1 MAVFRYGAP
10 STGLKSGGQEKTAAT
25 VSFAVSALYVTSS
38 TLTSNNNL
46 MQWISPSKTTSTTAG
61 IKISAPKSG
70 LYLRYGQSLYAHPMA
85 RLMTDNNIPYY
96 REIPTYPTSQS
107 LFLNNNM
114 VTLHA
119 VGADSLFAGV
129 HIPLNPFR
137 SAYMARYVG
146 VAPPDIDEAIVTL
159 NLYGGQSSVHLST
172 WRPQPTLCSAYGS
185 TQVVRGPILTNDGYR
200 GLSTASMYVDP
211 KDRTL
216 RNTTMFTNDTLMS
229 FYNLYGGHF
238 QGFASVSSTV
248 LQDIISQ
255 NAQAVVEVTPMAR
268 AFPGYQFLPYE
279 TCSEIVDGDE
289 SLKWKGVAV
298 GDTYGSTPDY
308 FITNPAEWL
317 FVPWLDS
324 NGEEIKYTFGTEC
337 VCEYEGECSTPV
349 LDDDIYYNYA
359 RGPFKYNEYKPG
371 YFIHKAAR
379 RPVQWSNGY
388 LNNILQSKNPGAVSV
403 EPYLPNAP
411 FSSYNSACSIANH
424 TPEPLRAGLLIENG
438 GCDILQYHPE
448 IHDVTYSHVYTHGA
462 IPAMEYTSAFYNSYY
477 NPYTFNMGAFSSG
490 VPSVGH
496 SVKKVYSSGLDT
508 LFGFMSNSTVKMFLP
523 SSVAG
528 AANNILSNCSA
539 VSFKSWGIASETSG
553 QVYNTAVS
561 TGVHYMN
568 GVEYTDS
575 DFICYHR
582 NIPYFDYRVTV
593 PSDTAN
599 IQAFTRIEHK
609 KWPVSSPGY
618 DNDPI
623 RSQMY
628 AMLLPCDNSVVW
640 SGNRATPLDSPT
652 ASITRGGTKESF
664 YIYEKSA
671 YSIATPTY
679 YVGSGNIYTSAGSTG
694 SMYETDE
701 WVNSYHM
708 HPPMNVSGL
717 EGENPT
723 TFTSVAATSVYTVYG
738 REKYYYTLVEGDEE
752 NVSYGPTSSIC
763 VMSGVTLS
771 NYTNI
776 VQRYNF
782 PTNYLYYNSLWASS
796 LYWSSRRNALSTS
809 YAADLYGA
817 FISGQ
822 FTEVCQPK
830 YSTGISASYKTPTA
844 AYCGQFMFPIALEG
858 NMKSFGVSDACLFDS
873 FTKTLPTGWSSATKT
888 WVDPA
893 ISGNSS
899 LATYGGNYYMSAFM
913 LSNQYAAPY
922 ISCIALPLAAISNS
936 DFISKATDSTRGLDL
951 PTGPQLC
958 INWGMCSGYVY
969 GILQMPVGPAIGNP
983 LYMLENTLSRQGTG
997 ATLAEYNANVA
1008 SVVAYNSVVF
1018 ARPNYTYYMSTNY
1031 LNMPTK
1037 CATQGFNAY
1046 ALSCT
1051 TNNLNAKY
1059 IAYGIYGLAMEHM
1072 NNSGN
1077 IGLYSGGTYITVP
1090 MPEIFSLNSY
1100 GWLGLTESG
1109 ASCFLSNTLAGM
1121 TAGYRNLVK
1130 FL

>member
-1 MAVFRYGAP
+1 MAVFRYGSP
-10 STGLKSGGQEKTAAT
+10 STTGKNGGQEHTAAT
-25 VSFAVSALYVTSS
+25 VSFAVSSLNIASS
-38 TLTSNNNL
+38 TTTSNNNL
-46 MQWISPSKTTSTTAG
+46 MQWISPSKTTSTTTG

-70 LYLRYGQSLYAHPMA
+70 LYLRYGPLYAHPIA
-85 RLMTDNNIPYY
+85 RLMTDDNIPHY
-96 REIPTYPTSQS
+96 REIPAYPTSQS
-107 LFLNNNM
+107 FFLNSNM
-114 VTLHA
+114 VTFHA

-146 VAPPDIDEAIVTL
+146 MPPPDIDEAIVTL

-185 TQVVRGPILTNDGYR
+185 TKVVRGPILTNDGYR
-200 GLSTASMYVDP
+200 GLSTLSMYVDP

-216 RNTTMFTNDTLMS
+216 RNPTMFTNNVNMS

-248 LQDIISQ
+248 LQDIMSK
-255 NAQAVVEVTPMAR
+255 NAQVVVEVTPMAR

-279 TCSEIVDGDE
+279 TCSELVDGDE

-298 GDTYGSTPDY
+298 GDTYSSTPDY

-490 VPSVGH
+490 TPSVGH

-508 LFGFMSNSTVKMFLP
+508 LFDFYSNSTVKMFLP
-523 SSVAG
+523 SPLAG
-528 AANNILSNCSA
+528 AATNILSNCSA

-652 ASITRGGTKESF
+652 ASITKGGVKESF

-671 YSIATPTY
+671 YSIATPAS
-679 YVGSGNIYTSAGSTG
+679 YVGSGNIYTFTG
-694 SMYETDE
+694 SNGTMYETDE

-708 HPPMNVSGL
+708 HPPMNISGL
-717 EGENPT
+717 AGENPT
-723 TFTSVAATSVYTVYG
+723 TFTSVAATSTFTMYG
-738 REKYYYTLVEGDEE
+738 REKYYNTLVEGDEE

-763 VMSGVTLS
+763 KISGVNLSGYVNGVTRYTFNSNTTYYSSLWVSSAYWSTRRNTLS
-771 NYTNI
+771 T
-776 VQRYNF
+776 
-782 PTNYLYYNSLWASS
+782 LYKE
-796 LYWSSRRNALSTS
+796 
-809 YAADLYGA
+809 DLYGA

-822 FTEVCQPK
+822 FSEICQPK
-830 YSTGISASYKTPTA
+830 YSTGVSVSYKVPAA
-844 AYCGQFMFPIALEG
+844 AYCGQHMFPIALET
-858 NMKSFGVSDACLFDS
+858 NMKSFGVSDACLFGS
-873 FTKTLPTGWSSATKT
+873 FTNTLPTGWSSYTKT
-888 WVDPA
+888 WVDPLF
-893 ISGNSS
+893 SGVSS
-899 LATYGGNYYMSAFM
+899 LALYNGNYYMSAFM
-913 LSNQYAAPY
+913 LKQQYEALEY
-922 ISCIALPLAAISNS
+922 ISSMALPLAAINNS
-936 DFISKATDSTRGLDL
+936 DFMSKATDSTRGIDL

-958 INWGMCSGYVY
+958 INWGLCSGYVY
-969 GILQMPVGPAIGNP
+969 GLLQMPVGPAIGNP
-983 LYMLENTLSRQGTG
+983 LYMHENTLSRQG
-997 ATLAEYNANVA
+997 AEMTLANYDALVA
-1008 SVVAYNSVVF
+1008 SVVNYNSVVF
-1018 ARPNYTYYMSTNY
+1018 ARPNYASYMNAAYST
-1031 LNMPTK
+1031 MAAK
-1037 CATQGFNAY
+1037 CTTQGFNAY
-1046 ALSCT
+1046 VLSCT
-1051 TNNLNAKY
+1051 GNNLYAKY
-1059 IAYGIYGLAMEHM
+1059 IAYGIYGLAMKYM
-1072 NNSGN
+1072 SNSGN

-1090 MPEIFSLNSY
+1090 MPEIFSMNSY

-1109 ASCFLSNTLAGM
+1109 ASCFLSNNLVGM

-1130 FL
+1130 FV